1 MGMEQRVVDE
11 DVDMKEHV
19 VKISQNGW
27 EYTGFAYITCTT
39 LEKIDKRTVRADGIT
54 IEFDEDIE
62 VQGNI

>member
-1 MGMEQRVVDE
+1 
-11 DVDMKEHV
+11 MKKHV
-19 VKISQNGW
+19 VEISQNGW

-39 LEKIDKRTVRADGIT
+39 LEKIDNRTVKADGIT